1 MAKYLAIW
9 RSNPVAPWPR
19 DPVEYSKLVEKMWA
33 VIDDAIKK
41 GTVKEYGT
49 FLEGTSGYAIG
60 EGEATDAFRTTN
72 MFLPYIHFEVHEI
85 VPYEKEKEIVRA
97 LLKAQIA
104 AAAKK

>member
-1 MAKYLAIW
+1 VARFLAIW

-19 DPVEYSKLVEKMWA
+19 DPVEYSKLLEMMWA

-60 EGEATDAFRTTN
+60 EGEATDVFKSVN

-85 VPYEKEKEIVRA
+85 IPYEKEKEIIRA
-97 LLKAQIA
+97 LLKSLI